1 MVHLGDCVPTRAVL
15 LDTPLLHEEID
26 EILLLLAD
34 APEVVEE
41 RPAIHIKLVFDVLE
55 ECPLPRLRDMVVG
68 SRVALLGIRDA
79 DSHLVLLLSVRK
91 GEFRLRHERK
101 FDEFR
106 LNTSVVKPHRFRATV
121 SMYEPLAQIT
131 WHFQI
136 DVIVAHKLP
145 LLGVCY
151 KVTEKRA
158 RVYGSG
164 VSFKICYD
172 VGRYIYG
179 DVF

>member
-1 MVHLGDCVPTRAVL
+1 M
-15 LDTPLLHEEID
+15 
-26 EILLLLAD
+26 LLAD

-68 SRVALLGIRDA
+68 ARVALLGIRDA
-79 DSHLVLLLSVRK
+79 DSHLVLLLPVRK
-91 GEFRLRHERK
+91 REFRLRHERK

-145 LLGVCY
+145 LFGVCY
-151 KVTEKRA
+151 KGTEKRA
-158 RVYGSG
+158 RFYESC

-172 VGRYIYG
+172 VGRYNKSCCEISNETTYPI
-179 DVF
+179 